1 MSFIWTPG
9 GTPPPIEEH
18 SRAKLD
24 VLRAYIRAYF
34 DRLTVKKSMDEFRLD
49 LVDGFCGG
57 GVFNSRSEVV
67 FGSPLVMLEE
77 AEAADQRLNIGRRKP
92 IRFNCKF
99 HFVDINP
106 DHTENLRLVLGQR
119 GFIVDGDRILIHT
132 SSFSEVVDE
141 IIDDILRRQPKAG
154 KSIFLL
160 DQTGFS
166 QVELALVAKIF
177 YRLPGAEVIL
187 TFAAEALVNLLDDN
201 PQLVKATVP
210 LDLSENDIRNLIR
223 TKEESGRGAVQ
234 RSLRD
239 HVRRFTQASFDTPFF
254 IRPGVS
260 RRALWFV
267 HLSRHPTARDVMIN
281 CHWDNSNKFE
291 HYGSGSFDM
300 LGWDA
305 LIGGG
310 TIPLFNFGEL
320 DAAELRRQLLE
331 SMPSE
336 LYSLTTDAPVT
347 VDAMHHMFA
356 NRTAGRFS
364 DLDDVVLQL
373 AREGE
378 FEILSANN
386 RPRSKRLSR
395 LNPTDR
401 ISLPQRQMFPGWSRL
416 FRI

>member
-1 MSFIWTPG
+1 MSFAWTPG
-9 GTPPPIEEH
+9 GAPPPIEEH

-24 VLRAYIRAYF
+24 VLRAYIHAYF
-34 DRLTVKKSMDEFRLD
+34 DRLTVNKSMDEFRLD

-57 GVFNSRSEVV
+57 GVFSSGSEVV

-77 AEAADQRLNIGRRKP
+77 AEAASERLNIGRRKP
-92 IRFNCKF
+92 LRLNCKF

-106 DHTENLRLVLGQR
+106 DHTENLRLVLSDR
-119 GFIVDGDRILIHT
+119 NFIVDGDRVVIYT
-132 SSFSEVVDE
+132 SPFSEVVDE
-141 IIDDILRRQPKAG
+141 IIDDILRRQPRAG
-154 KSIFLL
+154 RSIFLL

-177 YRLPGAEVIL
+177 HRLPGAEVIL
-187 TFAAEALVNLLDDN
+187 TFAAEVLVNLLDDN
-201 PQLVKATVP
+201 PQLVKAAAP
-210 LDLSENDIRNLIR
+210 LDLSENDIRDLIL

-234 RSLRD
+234 RALRD

-254 IRPGVS
+254 IRPDVS

-281 CHWDNSNKFE
+281 CHWNNSNMFE
-291 HYGSGSFDM
+291 HYGSGDFDM

-305 LIGGG
+305 LVSGG

-320 DAAELRRQLLE
+320 DAAELRRRLLE

-336 LYSLTTDAPVT
+336 LYSLITDAPVT

-373 AREGE
+373 ARAGE
-378 FEILSANN
+378 FDILSANN

-401 ISLPQRQMFPGWSRL
+401 ISLPERQMFPSWGRL
-416 FRI
+416 FRL

>member
-1 MSFIWTPG
+1 MSFMWTPG
-9 GTPPPIEEH
+9 SAPPSIEEH
-18 SRAKLD
+18 SKAKLD
-24 VLRAYIRAYF
+24 VLRSYIRAYF
-34 DRLTVKKSMDEFRLD
+34 DRLAVNKSRDEFRLD

-57 GVFNSRSEVV
+57 GVFTRANEVV
-67 FGSPLVMLEE
+67 SGSPLVMLEE
-77 AEAADQRLNIGRRKP
+77 AEAAKERLNLGRRKP
-92 IRFNCKF
+92 LRFNCKF

-106 DHTENLRLVLGQR
+106 DHTENLRLVIGDR
-119 GFIVDGDRILIHT
+119 GFIVDGDQIVIHT
-132 SSFSEVVDE
+132 SPFSEVVDA
-141 IIDDILRRQPKAG
+141 IIDDILRRQPRAG
-154 KSIFLL
+154 RSIFLL

-177 YRLPGAEVIL
+177 HRLPGAEVIL
-187 TFAAEALVNLLDDN
+187 TFAAEVLVNLLDDN
-201 PQLVKATVP
+201 PQLVKAAVP

-234 RSLRD
+234 RALRD

-254 IRPGVS
+254 IRPDVS

-291 HYGSGSFDM
+291 HYGSGGFDM

-331 SMPSE
+331 SMPPE
-336 LYSLTTDAPVT
+336 LYSLITDAPVT

-364 DLDDVVLQL
+364 DLDNVVLQL

-401 ISLPQRQMFPGWSRL
+401 ISRPQRQMFPGWSRL
-416 FRI
+416 LRR